1 MKLICTL
8 GNIGDKYEKTRH
20 NMGFFLADYIA
31 KQTQSDF
38 KLDAKLYSYI
48 LKTVINNEEIM
59 VIKPTTFMNN
69 SGQALRAVMNFYKIR
84 KQDIL
89 VVYDDISLNLG
100 YMRFRA
106 KGSDGGHN
114 GIKSVIKWLSN
125 KDDFDRLKLGIG
137 PQPPYMPSEKF
148 VLAKFNYD
156 ELKTIEEIIEKA
168 YEAFE
173 IWLESGIIK
182 AQSKYNGLVIK
193 NE

>member
-31 KQTQSDF
+31 KQTSSDF

-48 LKTVINNEEIM
+48 LKTTIKNEEVM

-89 VVYDDISLNLG
+89 VVYDDISLTLG

-114 GIKSVIKWLSN
+114 GIKSIVEHLGSDAFPRIKV
-125 KDDFDRLKLGIG
+125 GIG
-137 PQPPYMPSEKF
+137 AKPHAEMDLADWVLSKFSESEQKTLF
-148 VLAKFNYD
+148 
-156 ELKTIEEIIEKA
+156 ELFDNIYRNIQKIQYRIFLGHWWK
-168 YEAFE
+168 
-173 IWLESGIIK
+173 
-182 AQSKYNGLVIK
+182 
-193 NE
+193 